1 MIFWFILVDI
11 LGDSLVFCDS
21 LVLLGVVIHCY
32 LMTLGD
38 SLVFLG
44 DILGDSLVLLGD
56 IIGDSLVFFGDA
68 HCTVMQ

>member
-1 MIFWFILVDI
+1 MIYWFILVDI

-32 LMTLGD
+32 LMILGD
-38 SLVFLG
+38 SLVF
-44 DILGDSLVLLGD
+44 LGDSLVLLGD